1 MAKFILLLALLL
13 TKESIGQKKIEI
25 GLSLGNSTPLGN
37 FGCENCN
44 NGGFAKGSE
53 SIQLSA
59 NYPIYKK
66 FKLTTSIMYQ
76 RNKLDNNSLVAY
88 YKAENPSS
96 QWYTETDNYNSYGLF
111 CGLKYEARFFKR
123 LSFEPRFQLGIFN
136 ANSPTV
142 YAEAK
147 NNIFGESWLKLYGER
162 KFMVAYL
169 MGSDL
174 SFDVSEKFF
183 IISYF
188 EFLTAQTDYNN
199 LNVEYSDG
207 RKSNENYSQNIM
219 SINYGIGLGYR
230 IIWKK

>member
-1 MAKFILLLALLL
+1 
-13 TKESIGQKKIEI
+13 
-25 GLSLGNSTPLGN
+25 
-37 FGCENCN
+37 
-44 NGGFAKGSE
+44 
-53 SIQLSA
+53 
-59 NYPIYKK
+59 
-66 FKLTTSIMYQ
+66 
-76 RNKLDNNSLVAY
+76 
-88 YKAENPSS
+88 
-96 QWYTETDNYNSYGLF
+96 
-111 CGLKYEARFFKR
+111 
-123 LSFEPRFQLGIFN
+123 
-136 ANSPTV
+136 
-142 YAEAK
+142 
-147 NNIFGESWLKLYGER
+147 
-162 KFMVAYL
+162 MVAYL